1 MRVITV
7 VKKTNNF
14 SPILSLNE
22 QSFVD
27 ILFREI
33 EGGRDIFNLAEL
45 AMEGVCFEEG
55 TSGGLGKAFHFIN

>member
-33 EGGRDIFNLAEL
+33 EGGRDFFNLAEL
-45 AMEGVCFEEG
+45 AMEGVSFYEG
-55 TSGGLGKAFHFIN
+55 TSGRLGKAFHFIN